1 MNFMSNN
8 ITTILTYV
16 FLYLTVISLW
26 IPQFKKVP
34 LWGILLVAS
43 ILLGLVSHL
52 LDLITLVFISLLAI
66 ETVCLRYPKTPI
78 LLRVLS
84 ATVIFILSIGLG
96 MHLIPGFHN
105 LQVLNN
111 VHISADGIP
120 FNLNL
125 NFDKTIVGV
134 LIIGFLHQRLA
145 TRRDWVIMAKAAIP
159 RAIVVIFVV
168 ACLSF
173 LFKFVWFDP
182 KLPSS
187 FILWACTNLLFVC
200 LAEEA
205 FFRGF
210 MQKYLC
216 LVLQRVKYGA
226 LIAITLSSLLFGLY
240 HYAGGTRY
248 MLLATVAGLGYG
260 WVYFRTQKIESSILT
275 HFSLN
280 LAHFLFFT
288 YPALATEL

>member
-1 MNFMSNN
+1 M
-8 ITTILTYV
+8 
-16 FLYLTVISLW
+16 
-26 IPQFKKVP
+26 
-34 LWGILLVAS
+34 
-43 ILLGLVSHL
+43 
-52 LDLITLVFISLLAI
+52 
-66 ETVCLRYPKTPI
+66 
-78 LLRVLS
+78 
-84 ATVIFILSIGLG
+84 
-96 MHLIPGFHN
+96 
-105 LQVLNN
+105 
-111 VHISADGIP
+111 
-120 FNLNL
+120 
-125 NFDKTIVGV
+125 
-134 LIIGFLHQRLA
+134 
-145 TRRDWVIMAKAAIP
+145 IMVKAAIP

-173 LFKFVWFDP
+173 LFKFIWFDP
-182 KLPSS
+182 KFSDS
-187 FILWACTNLLFVC
+187 FFMWAWTNLFFVC

-226 LIAITLSSLLFGLY
+226 LIAITLSSILFGLY

-280 LAHFLFFT
+280 LVHFLFFT
-288 YPALATEL
+288 YPALATGLL